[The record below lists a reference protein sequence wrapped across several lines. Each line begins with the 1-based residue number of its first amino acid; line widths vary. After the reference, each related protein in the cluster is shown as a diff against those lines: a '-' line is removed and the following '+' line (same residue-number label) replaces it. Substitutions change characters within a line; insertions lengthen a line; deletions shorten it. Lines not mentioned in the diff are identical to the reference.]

1 MNHFYNFTPKYAI
14 IGGGISGLSI
24 ANLLKRNHEVTVF
37 EADTR
42 PGGMIKCDVIEA
54 ICFIALAVMYLT
66 RSDRM

>member
-37 EADTR
+37 D
-42 PGGMIKCDVIEA
+42 
-54 ICFIALAVMYLT
+54 
-66 RSDRM
+66 